1 MINDELKNKF
11 ICSCHGSD
19 SKDSDGF
26 DSSERQLD
34 AFNDAGRGGGILRWG
49 KLAI

>member
-11 ICSCHGSD
+11 IYSCHGSD
-19 SKDSDGF
+19 SKVSDGF

-34 AFNDAGRGGGILRWG
+34 AFKDAGRGGGILRWG